1 MDENWEPVEI
11 YCAPHFDIVNALEK
25 KPQNKRDATTH
36 FPFEII
42 ARGECACERDFEPE

>member
-1 MDENWEPVEI
+1 MDGNRVSVES
-11 YCAPHFDIVNALEK
+11 YCASRVDIVNALEK

-36 FPFEII
+36 YPFEII